1 MRATLTAICV
11 FNAFFGFTAIT
22 LNIVTIL
29 ALRKPLTIPNAV
41 KTLLLSLAVSDL
53 GVGLLVQPLYIT
65 RLVMLIKENTQ
76 TVTFEIIDNLYRT
89 IGNFLIYASFLGVV
103 ALTADRFLAV
113 HLHLRYKEL
122 VTHKRVVAVVIS
134 IWIISAI
141 LMLMITWIP
150 SNVAAI
156 ISVLVESVC
165 YLATAWC
172 YSKIY
177 LAVRHHSNQIRVLQA
192 QLAQNNEGDIANAA
206 RERMVHSMCIFCF

>member
-1 MRATLTAICV
+1 M
-11 FNAFFGFTAIT
+11 
-22 LNIVTIL
+22 
-29 ALRKPLTIPNAV
+29 TIPNAV

-65 RLVMLIKENTQ
+65 RLVMLMKENTQ

-89 IGNFLIYASFLGVV
+89 IGNFLIYASFLDVV

-113 HLHLRYKEL
+113 HLHLRYQEL

-141 LMLMITWIP
+141 LMLMIKWIP

-165 YLATAWC
+165 YLATDLC
-172 YSKIY
+172 YFKIY
-177 LAVRHHSNQIRVLQA
+177 LAVRHHSNQIHVLQA
-192 QLAQNNEGDIANAA
+192 QLIQNNEGDIANAA
-206 RERMVHSMCIFCF
+206 RERKTAVGTFYVYLLFLVCNLPASTCYQKLLLLSK

>member
-1 MRATLTAICV
+1 MTRATLTASCV

-22 LNIVTIL
+22 LDIVTIL

-41 KTLLLSLAVSDL
+41 KTLLMSLAVSDL

-65 RLVMLIKENTQ
+65 SLVMQIKENTQ
-76 TVTFEIIDNLYRT
+76 TVTFEIIDNLYKA

-141 LMLMITWIP
+141 LMLMIKWIP

-156 ISVLVESVC
+156 ILVLVESVC
-165 YLATAWC
+165 YLATAW
-172 YSKIY
+172 
-177 LAVRHHSNQIRVLQA
+177 
-192 QLAQNNEGDIANAA
+192 
-206 RERMVHSMCIFCF
+206 